1 MKIKYS
7 VIPFIPAA
15 LAMLF
20 FKLMGLVGVD
30 GNGEFMG
37 MNSMN
42 ITYLVIGIGVGL
54 FVLCVILNLFDRK
67 TAPVYPVKRN
77 IPAGFLAMI
86 SAVGILASSLSAA
99 AGAWANR
106 GYVDNLMI
114 ILICAMLSIPA
125 GIAMMLIARVH
136 FSGKSNASSISV
148 LFVFPS
154 LWSCAELVN
163 QFLLATKASISAK
176 DLTSMFCFIFI
187 SLFLFSNSMI
197 VSRIR
202 GRNPVKGLF
211 IYGLPMVAFTVSY
224 GIYEIVRMTREGFNS
239 NSLFTALMMIV
250 LGLYGM
256 SFIMELFSNPYTKE
270 EIEIVDSLSSSEEE
284 DISEGFATPVKG
296 DFDMDTP
303 RRRHSS
309 HGKHRQHTKRATHEV
324 LVDKEVQVPVGGFN
338 DDLDYHPRDN
348 TPVLTAPEMSKLD
361 TVEVDEQGYD
371 DTLIFSSHSD
381 KDYKRKP
388 VAPPPN
394 AAETIEG
401 FVLDVPDERDK
412 RKKKDRIADDNYIDS
427 GELNELQ
434 DYAIPEA
441 KKEKPQRRRG
451 KKTKNHHE
459 RRAPQKNTAPSVQD
473 VSVDSDDFIAPAEDV
488 PVRGFS
494 DTVIFDDA
502 YPEKNESAAPE
513 PTEEKVKANKADE
526 ERKAEKAKRAEAARR
541 AEEAKKAE
549 AARKAEEAKKAE
561 AARKAERAERAEA
574 ARKAAARKAEEAKRA
589 EAARKAEEAKRAEA
603 ARKAEE
609 AKRAEA
615 ARKAEEA
622 KRAEAARRAEAAE
635 KAEAP
640 SQAEDKAEAL
650 RRAVEQKRAAEAA
663 RVERARMQEKSKA
676 DAQAAQ
682 QSSIDRREEDYLEKR
697 SEVDRLLKELGNK

>member
-42 ITYLVIGIGVGL
+42 ITYLVISIGVGL

-77 IPAGFLAMI
+77 IPAGFLAML

-125 GIAMMLIARVH
+125 GIAMMLISRVH
-136 FSGKSNASSISV
+136 FSGKSNVSSISV

-154 LWSCAELVN
+154 LWGCAELVN

-187 SLFLFSNSMI
+187 SLFLFSTSMI
-197 VSRIR
+197 VSRIK
-202 GRNPVKGLF
+202 GRNPVKGMF

-224 GIYEIVRMTREGFNS
+224 GVFEFVRMTREGFNN

-250 LGLYGM
+250 IGLYGM

-270 EIEIVDSLSSSEEE
+270 EIEIVDSLTSSEEG
-284 DISEGFATPVKG
+284 DISEGF
-296 DFDMDTP
+296 
-303 RRRHSS
+303 
-309 HGKHRQHTKRATHEV
+309 
-324 LVDKEVQVPVGGFN
+324 VD
-338 DDLDYHPRDN
+338 DSDYPPIDN
-348 TPVLTAPEMSKLD
+348 TPILTAHETSK
-361 TVEVDEQGYD
+361 VDEQGYD
-371 DTLIFSSHSD
+371 DTLLFSIND
-381 KDYKRKP
+381 DDDYKRTP

-401 FVLDVPDERDK
+401 FILDVPDDK
-412 RKKKDRIADDNYIDS
+412 DKKKKDRNADDDFIIES
-427 GELNELQ
+427 GELSEMQ
-434 DYAIPEA
+434 DYAIPKVKQES
-441 KKEKPQRRRG
+441 PRRRRE
-451 KKTKNHHE
+451 KKSRNRHE
-459 RRAPQKNTAPSVQD
+459 KRAPQNNTAPSIQD
-473 VSVDSDDFIAPAEDV
+473 VSVDSDDFTAPEEDV
-488 PVRGFS
+488 PERGFS

-502 YPEKNESAAPE
+502 YPENNETSAPE
-513 PTEEKVKANKADE
+513 PTEKKVKA
-526 ERKAEKAKRAEAARR
+526 
-541 AEEAKKAE
+541 KKAH
-549 AARKAEEAKKAE
+549 KAEEAK
-561 AARKAERAERAEA
+561 RAEA
-574 ARKAAARKAEEAKRA
+574 ARKAAEAKRAEAVRKAEEAKRAEAVRKAEEAKRA
-589 EAARKAEEAKRAEA
+589 EAARKAAEAKRAEA
-603 ARKAEE
+603 ARK
-609 AKRAEA
+609 
-615 ARKAEEA
+615 
-622 KRAEAARRAEAAE
+622 
-635 KAEAP
+635 
-640 SQAEDKAEAL
+640 AEDKAEAL

-663 RVERARMQEKSKA
+663 RAERASMQQGSKA
-676 DAQAAQ
+676 AAKAAQ
-682 QSSIDRREEDYLEKR
+682 QPSIDRREEDYREKR
-697 SEVDRLLKELGNK
+697 SEIDRLLEELGNK

>member
-42 ITYLVIGIGVGL
+42 ITYLVISIGVGL

-77 IPAGFLAMI
+77 IPAGFLAML

-125 GIAMMLIARVH
+125 GIAMMLISRVH
-136 FSGKSNASSISV
+136 FSGKSNVSSISV

-154 LWSCAELVN
+154 LWGCAELVN

-187 SLFLFSNSMI
+187 SLFLFSTSMI
-197 VSRIR
+197 VSRIK
-202 GRNPVKGLF
+202 GRNPVKGMF

-224 GIYEIVRMTREGFNS
+224 GVFEFVRMTREGFNN

-250 LGLYGM
+250 IGLYGM

-270 EIEIVDSLSSSEEE
+270 EIEIVDSLTSSEEG
-284 DISEGFATPVKG
+284 DISEGF
-296 DFDMDTP
+296 
-303 RRRHSS
+303 
-309 HGKHRQHTKRATHEV
+309 
-324 LVDKEVQVPVGGFN
+324 VD
-338 DDLDYHPRDN
+338 DSDYPPIDN
-348 TPVLTAPEMSKLD
+348 TPILTAHETSK
-361 TVEVDEQGYD
+361 VDEQGYD
-371 DTLIFSSHSD
+371 DTLLFSIND
-381 KDYKRKP
+381 DDDYKRTP

-401 FVLDVPDERDK
+401 FILDVPDDK
-412 RKKKDRIADDNYIDS
+412 DKKKKDRNADDDFIIES
-427 GELNELQ
+427 GELSEMQ
-434 DYAIPEA
+434 DYAIPKVKQES
-441 KKEKPQRRRG
+441 PRRRRE
-451 KKTKNHHE
+451 KKSRNRHE
-459 RRAPQKNTAPSVQD
+459 KRAPQNNTAPSIQD
-473 VSVDSDDFIAPAEDV
+473 VSVDSDDFTAPEEDV
-488 PVRGFS
+488 PERGFS

-502 YPEKNESAAPE
+502 YPENNETSAPE
-513 PTEEKVKANKADE
+513 PTEKKVKA
-526 ERKAEKAKRAEAARR
+526 
-541 AEEAKKAE
+541 KKAH
-549 AARKAEEAKKAE
+549 
-561 AARKAERAERAEA
+561 
-574 ARKAAARKAEEAKRA
+574 KAEEAKRA
-589 EAARKAEEAKRAEA
+589 EAARKAAEAKRAEA
-603 ARKAEE
+603 ARKAE
-609 AKRAEA
+609 
-615 ARKAEEA
+615 
-622 KRAEAARRAEAAE
+622 
-635 KAEAP
+635 
-640 SQAEDKAEAL
+640 DKAEAL
-650 RRAVEQKRAAEAA
+650 RRSVEQKRAAEVA
-663 RVERARMQEKSKA
+663 RAERARMQQGSKA
-676 DAQAAQ
+676 AAKAAQ
-682 QSSIDRREEDYLEKR
+682 QPSIDRREEDYREKR
-697 SEVDRLLKELGNK
+697 SEIDRLLEELGNK

>member
-42 ITYLVIGIGVGL
+42 ITYLVISIGVGL

-77 IPAGFLAMI
+77 IPAGFLAML

-125 GIAMMLIARVH
+125 GIAMMLISRVH
-136 FSGKSNASSISV
+136 FSGKSNVSSISV

-154 LWSCAELVN
+154 LWGCAELVN

-187 SLFLFSNSMI
+187 SLFLFSTSMI
-197 VSRIR
+197 VSRIK
-202 GRNPVKGLF
+202 GRNPVKGMF

-224 GIYEIVRMTREGFNS
+224 GVFEFVRMTREGFNN

-250 LGLYGM
+250 IGLYGM

-270 EIEIVDSLSSSEEE
+270 EIEIVDSLTSSEEG
-284 DISEGFATPVKG
+284 DISEGFANPVKG
-296 DFDMDTP
+296 DFDMGTP
-303 RRRHSS
+303 TRRHSS
-309 HGKHRQHTKRATHEV
+309 HSRHRHHTKRDTHNV
-324 LVDKEVQVPVGGFN
+324 LVDKEMQTPVGGFV
-338 DDLDYHPRDN
+338 DDSDYPPMDN
-348 TPVLTAPEMSKLD
+348 TPILTAHETSKFD

-371 DTLIFSSHSD
+371 DTLLFSRND
-381 KDYKRKP
+381 DDDYKRTP

-401 FVLDVPDERDK
+401 FILDVPDDK
-412 RKKKDRIADDNYIDS
+412 DKKKKDRNADDDFIIES
-427 GELNELQ
+427 GELSEMQ
-434 DYAIPEA
+434 DYAIPKVKQES
-441 KKEKPQRRRG
+441 PRRRRE
-451 KKTKNHHE
+451 KKSRNRHE
-459 RRAPQKNTAPSVQD
+459 KRAPQNNTAPSIQD
-473 VSVDSDDFIAPAEDV
+473 VSVDSDDFTAPEEDV
-488 PVRGFS
+488 PERGFS

-502 YPEKNESAAPE
+502 YPENNETSAPE
-513 PTEEKVKANKADE
+513 PTEKKVKA
-526 ERKAEKAKRAEAARR
+526 
-541 AEEAKKAE
+541 KKAH
-549 AARKAEEAKKAE
+549 KAEEAK
-561 AARKAERAERAEA
+561 RAEA
-574 ARKAAARKAEEAKRA
+574 ARKAAEAKRAEAVRKAEEAKRA
-589 EAARKAEEAKRAEA
+589 EAARKAAEAKRAEAARKAAEAKRAEA
-603 ARKAEE
+603 ARKAE
-609 AKRAEA
+609 
-615 ARKAEEA
+615 
-622 KRAEAARRAEAAE
+622 
-635 KAEAP
+635 
-640 SQAEDKAEAL
+640 DKAEAL
-650 RRAVEQKRAAEAA
+650 RRSVEQKRAAEAA
-663 RVERARMQEKSKA
+663 RAERASMQQGSKA
-676 DAQAAQ
+676 AAKAAQ
-682 QSSIDRREEDYLEKR
+682 QPSIDRREEDYREKR
-697 SEVDRLLKELGNK
+697 SEIDRLLEELGNK